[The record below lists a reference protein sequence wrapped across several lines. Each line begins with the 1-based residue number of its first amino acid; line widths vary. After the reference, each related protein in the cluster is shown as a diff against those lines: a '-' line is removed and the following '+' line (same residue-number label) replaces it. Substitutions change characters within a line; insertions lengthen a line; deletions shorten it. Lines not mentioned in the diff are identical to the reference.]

1 MKHIIIMLVHL
12 IGIAF
17 GIVLHHIFIVVEGIE
32 NRPISSWNM
41 PTLSLDYI
49 FVRWMTAFRPFVI
62 VLAVLLHFSIFYHS
76 LFSLLCFFSFGTS
89 LLWSVTVFDPG
100 KASNVIA
107 FARRRDDSHAINF
120 NIAHGLRKSPINII
134 LPQLSLILS
143 TFYSVSAALLQTDT
157 EYEYR
162 KRFPLSRKK
171 RYSQTEEL

>member
-17 GIVLHHIFIVVEGIE
+17 GIVLHHIFIVVEGIV

-76 LFSLLCFFSFGTS
+76 LFSLLCFFFI
-89 LLWSVTVFDPG
+89 WDIPSVVG
-100 KASNVIA
+100 
-107 FARRRDDSHAINF
+107 DSI
-120 NIAHGLRKSPINII
+120 
-134 LPQLSLILS
+134 
-143 TFYSVSAALLQTDT
+143 
-157 EYEYR
+157 
-162 KRFPLSRKK
+162 
-171 RYSQTEEL
+171 